1 MFPFCAPV
9 KWKAR
14 SSAKSEERGKGVRD
28 LRGYE
33 FVKWLSMREGNVNQF
48 LKLEIVQII
57 VSSHIAIKLEFSN
70 KNKKFLL
77 PGY

>member
-28 LRGYE
+28 WRGCE
-33 FVKWLSMREGNVNQF
+33 FVKRLSMRKGNVNQF
-48 LKLEIVQII
+48 QKSEIVQTI
-57 VSSHIAIKLEFSN
+57 VSGHDAIKLEFSS
-70 KNKKFLL
+70 KNKKLL
-77 PGY
+77 FPGY